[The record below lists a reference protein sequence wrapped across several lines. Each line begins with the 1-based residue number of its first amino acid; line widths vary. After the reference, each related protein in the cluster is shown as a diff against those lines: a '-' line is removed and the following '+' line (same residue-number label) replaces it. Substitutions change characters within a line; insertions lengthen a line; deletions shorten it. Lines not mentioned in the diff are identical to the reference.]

1 MKIRD
6 KPLLYYVIN
15 QTLHSQKIDKIVV
28 ATTNLQQD
36 DQIVQAANQ
45 YGVDT
50 YRGSEEDVL
59 DRYYQCAIKYN
70 PNIIVR
76 LTSDNPLNDPHL
88 IDKCMSE
95 FEKNHFDYISNTNKQ
110 ENKHNVFYQCGYPL
124 GFAVEVFTFTA
135 LKKSW
140 GNAKK
145 PSEREHVTQYILNN
159 PQFFK
164 IGNIENITDNSDIR
178 LSVDHQVDFD
188 LVKIVIEHFEQN
200 EIFTLEKIISFF
212 NKNPKL
218 KQMNSHLDF
227 REGYLKS
234 LEKDKS
240 SSKNP
245 TSNSHIYL

>member
-1 MKIRD
+1 MLFR
-6 KPLLYYVIN
+6 
-15 QTLHSQKIDKIVV
+15 S
-28 ATTNLQQD
+28 
-36 DQIVQAANQ
+36 
-45 YGVDT
+45 
-50 YRGSEEDVL
+50 
-59 DRYYQCAIKYN
+59 
-70 PNIIVR
+70 
-76 LTSDNPLNDPHL
+76 
-88 IDKCMSE
+88 
-95 FEKNHFDYISNTNKQ
+95 
-110 ENKHNVFYQCGYPL
+110 
-124 GFAVEVFTFTA
+124 
-135 LKKSW
+135 
-140 GNAKK
+140 
-145 PSEREHVTQYILNN
+145 
-159 PQFFK
+159 
-164 IGNIENITDNSDIR
+164 ENITDNSDIR